1 MAEVA
6 SVFQT
11 KRIGVETT
19 SGTAVQADTLLQS
32 VGFTATVTPT
42 IEEFTPEGSKVT
54 AMTIYVRDMTDVSMT
69 GKPTYDE
76 LTYILAMLFGEPTVT
91 NPSGAAYVRNYAM
104 NSRSADPF
112 KTFTL
117 DFGYDQYWYRAS
129 SMFLRDFTF
138 TISTDSVD
146 VEGSG
151 MAQNLSMNYSASS
164 ASAMYKLDLTGAS
177 GGTFTVTKGAGTTS
191 ALNYNVSAS
200 ALQTA
205 LEGLTTIGAGNVIV
219 TKANAVYTISFINSL
234 ADQAVTIT
242 VDTAL
247 ITGTIPAPAL
257 TSLQTGTTLTT
268 IPLKPIMVTHADIY
282 LEDSYAALAAA
293 TPIARGF
300 NYEFSISNKMDVVRP
315 IRSTVTSFDGVVETK
330 PDVDITLSM
339 SADGLGR
346 AMLTTMRNSGKK
358 YLRVKCTGETITG
371 NEKYTLQIDQAV
383 QIMEL
388 SGPEDQ
394 NGIFALN
401 WTFRAVEDSNL
412 PGGFKITLENT
423 VATL

>member
-11 KRIGVETT
+11 KRIGVEATP
-19 SGTAVQADTLLQS
+19 GTAVQADTLLQS

-54 AMTIYVRDMTDVSMT
+54 AMTIYVRDMTDVSVT

-76 LTYILAMLFGEPTVT
+76 LTYLLSMLFGEPAVT
-91 NPSGAAYVRNYAM
+91 NPSGSAYVRNYTM

-117 DFGYDQYWYRAS
+117 DFGYDQYWYRAA
-129 SMFLRDFTF
+129 SMFLKDMTF

-146 VEGSG
+146 IDGSG
-151 MAQNLSMNYSASS
+151 MAQNLSMNYNTSS
-164 ASAMYKLDLTGAS
+164 ASAMYQLDLTGAS
-177 GGTFTVTKGAGTTS
+177 SGTFTITKGAATTS
-191 ALNYNVSAS
+191 ALAHNITAS

-205 LEGLTTIGAGNVIV
+205 LEGLATIGVGNVIV
-219 TKANAVYTISFINSL
+219 SKTNAVYTISFINGL
-234 ADQAVTIT
+234 GDQAVTIT
-242 VDTAL
+242 ANTSSIV
-247 ITGTIPAPAL
+247 GSIPSPAL

-282 LEDSYAALAAA
+282 LEDSYAALATA

-330 PDVDITLSM
+330 PDVDVTLSM
-339 SADGLGR
+339 SADNLGR

-371 NEKYTLQIDQAV
+371 NEKYMLQIDHAV

-401 WTFRAVEDSNL
+401 WTFRTVEDSSL

-423 VATL
+423 VASL

>member
-19 SGTAVQADTLLQS
+19 PGTAVQANKLLQS

-91 NPSGAAYVRNYAM
+91 NPSGSAYIRDYKM
-104 NSRSADPF
+104 NSRSADAF

-117 DFGYDQYWYRAS
+117 DFGYDEYWYRAA
-129 SMFLRDFTF
+129 SMFLKDFTF
-138 TISTDSVD
+138 KISTDSVD
-146 VEGSG
+146 IDGSG
-151 MAQNLSMNYSASS
+151 MAQNLSMDYNTSSASS
-164 ASAMYKLDLTGAS
+164 MYELDLTGAS
-177 GGTFTVTKGAGTTS
+177 GGTFTITKGAATTS
-191 ALNYNVSAS
+191 GLTYNITAS

-205 LEGLTTIGAGNVIV
+205 IAGLATVGTGNVTV
-219 TKANAVYTISFINSL
+219 TKTNSVYKISFNNSL
-234 ADQAVTIT
+234 ADQLVTIT
-242 VDTAL
+242 ANTGS
-247 ITGTIPAPAL
+247 ITGTIPSPAL
-257 TSLQTGTTLTT
+257 TTVQTGTALTT

-293 TPIARGF
+293 TPISRGF
-300 NYEFSISNKMDVVRP
+300 NYEFAIKNKMDVVRP

-339 SADGLGR
+339 SADNLGR

-371 NEKYTLQIDQAV
+371 SEKYTLQIDQAV

-401 WTFRAVEDSNL
+401 WTFRAVEDTNL

>member
-19 SGTAVQADTLLQS
+19 PGTAVQADTLLQS

-76 LTYILAMLFGEPTVT
+76 LTYIFAMLFGEPTVT
-91 NPSGAAYVRNYAM
+91 NPSGSAYVRNYVM

-129 SMFLRDFTF
+129 SMFLKDFTF
-138 TISTDSVD
+138 KVSTDSVD
-146 VEGSG
+146 VDGSG

-164 ASAMYKLDLTGAS
+164 ASASYQLNLTGAS
-177 GGTFTVTKGAGTTS
+177 GGTFTITKGAATTS
-191 ALNYNVSAS
+191 GIAHNAAAS
-200 ALQTA
+200 AVQAA
-205 LEGLTTIGAGNVIV
+205 LEGLATIGVGNVVVSKSNLI
-219 TKANAVYTISFINSL
+219 YTISFINSL

-242 VDTAL
+242 ANTAS
-247 ITGTIPAPAL
+247 ITGTIPSPAL
-257 TSLQTGTTLTT
+257 TALQAGTTLTT
-268 IPLKPIMVTHADIY
+268 VPLKPVMVTHADIY
-282 LEDSYAALAAA
+282 LEDSYAALASA

-300 NYEFSISNKMDVVRP
+300 NYEFAIKNKMDVVRP

-339 SADGLGR
+339 SADNIGR

-358 YLRVKCTGETITG
+358 YLRVKCQGETISG
-371 NEKYTLQIDQAV
+371 SEKYTLQIDQAV

-401 WTFRAVEDSNL
+401 WTFRAVEDSSL

-423 VATL
+423 VNAL